1 MDYTRTQREGTLEI
15 IARWMNLNPSQ
26 AAKAYESVKDTFSN
40 YTVPT
45 DEQAKAYIATLTA
58 TAGLK
63 GDVSAASI
71 FDFSL
76 ATEAS
81 KEMGLKR

>member
-1 MDYTRTQREGTLEI
+1 M
-15 IARWMNLNPSQ
+15 
-26 AAKAYESVKDTFSN
+26 
-40 YTVPT
+40 
-45 DEQAKAYIATLTA
+45 LTA

-63 GDVSAASI
+63 GDVSAAAI

-81 KEMGLKR
+81 KEIGLKR